1 MDIELRRTDVGGF
14 KKHCI
19 YKQNYIYI
27 NTQLNTMMGVP
38 IFCQFNG
45 ETEEKSVGIP
55 HFFDLGRIREHILE
69 YQLTMIYHI

>member
-1 MDIELRRTDVGGF
+1 MLVDLRNIVYINRT
-14 KKHCI
+14 I
-19 YKQNYIYI
+19 YIYI

-45 ETEEKSVGIP
+45 ETEEKSVDLGIP